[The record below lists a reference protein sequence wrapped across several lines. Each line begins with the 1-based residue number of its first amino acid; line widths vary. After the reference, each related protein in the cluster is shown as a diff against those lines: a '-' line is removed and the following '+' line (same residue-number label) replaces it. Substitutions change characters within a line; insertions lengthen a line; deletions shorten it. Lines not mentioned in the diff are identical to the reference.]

1 VRRNRREF
9 VRFLAGAVAGWSG
22 AARAQQAKKI
32 PLVGVLSPFAK
43 SDTVAWHQAFLHGLQ
58 ELGWIDGK
66 NVMIE
71 YRYAEG
77 SNDRLSGLIAEFQR
91 LKVDVIVTSV
101 TNDTLAAKNAASNIP
116 IVMAAAGDPV
126 ATGIV
131 QSLARPG
138 GNVTGL
144 SQMNVD
150 LSGKRLEFLKTV
162 APSVSSVAV
171 LMNPDDPISV
181 LAWNEFN
188 SSAQKLGMKV
198 GSWNVRNISEL
209 DQSLRN
215 VVNAR
220 VNALAIMP
228 NPVFVIN
235 LKRIA
240 DFALAERLPS
250 MFHLREFPAV
260 GGLMSYGVDR
270 NDLFRR
276 AASYVDKILKGA
288 RPADLPIE
296 QPTKF
301 ELVVNLK
308 TAKMLKLTVPASLLA
323 TADEVIE

>member
-1 VRRNRREF
+1 
-9 VRFLAGAVAGWSG
+9 
-22 AARAQQAKKI
+22 
-32 PLVGVLSPFAK
+32 
-43 SDTVAWHQAFLHGLQ
+43 
-58 ELGWIDGK
+58 
-66 NVMIE
+66 
-71 YRYAEG
+71 
-77 SNDRLSGLIAEFQR
+77 
-91 LKVDVIVTSV
+91 
-101 TNDTLAAKNAASNIP
+101 
-116 IVMAAAGDPV
+116 MAAAGDPV

-150 LSGKRLEFLKTV
+150 LSGKRLELLKTL
-162 APSVSSVAV
+162 APNVSSVAV

-181 LAWNEFN
+181 LGWNEFN
-188 SSAQKLGMKV
+188 ISAQKLGMKV
-198 GSWNVRNISEL
+198 GSWNVRNTNEL
-209 DQSLRN
+209 DQSLRDA
-215 VVNAR
+215 VNAR
-220 VNALAIMP
+220 VNALVIMP
-228 NPVFVIN
+228 NPVFVVN

-250 MFHLREFPAV
+250 MFHLREFAAV

-301 ELVVNLK
+301 ELVVNLE
-308 TAKMLKLTVPASLLA
+308 TAKRLELTVPASLLA

>member
-1 VRRNRREF
+1 MRHSRREF
-9 VRFLAGAVAGWSG
+9 VALFGWALASWSG
-22 AARAQQAKKI
+22 AARAQQATKV

-43 SDTVAWHQAFLHGLQ
+43 SDTVTWHQAFLHGLQ
-58 ELGWIDGK
+58 ELGWLDGK

-71 YRYAEG
+71 CRYAEG
-77 SNDRLSGLIAEFQR
+77 HNDRLPALIAEFQR
-91 LKVDVIVTSV
+91 LRVDVIVTSV
-101 TNDTLAAKNAASNIP
+101 TNDTLAAKNAAGDTP

-150 LSGKRLEFLKTV
+150 LSGKRLELLKTL
-162 APSVSSVAV
+162 APNAV

-181 LAWNEFN
+181 LGWKEFN
-188 SSAQKLGMKV
+188 VSAQKLGMKA
-198 GSWNVRNISEL
+198 GSWSVRNTNEL
-209 DQSLRN
+209 DQSLRDA
-215 VVNAR
+215 VTAR

-240 DFALAERLPS
+240 DFALAQRLPS
-250 MFHLREFPAV
+250 MFHLREFAAV

-288 RPADLPIE
+288 LPADLPIE

-308 TAKMLKLTVPASLLA
+308 TAKILELTVPASLLA

>member
-1 VRRNRREF
+1 VGRNRREF
-9 VRFLAGAVAGWSG
+9 IALLGCAAAWSS
-22 AARAQQAKKI
+22 AAPAQQITKI
-32 PLVGVLSPFAK
+32 PRVALLSPFAEH
-43 SDTVAWHQAFLHGLQ
+43 DTLVWHQAFRRGL
-58 ELGWIDGK
+58 ENLGWFEGK
-66 NVMIE
+66 NITIE

-77 SNDRLSGLIAEFQR
+77 RNDRLAALIAELKN

-101 TNDTLAAKNAASNIP
+101 TNDTLEAKKATRDIP

-131 QSLARPG
+131 ASLACPG

-150 LSGKRLEFLKTV
+150 LSGKRLALLKTV
-162 APSVSSVAV
+162 APNVSSVAV
-171 LMNPDDPISV
+171 LLNPDDPISV
-181 LAWNEFN
+181 LGWNEFN
-188 SSAQKLGMKV
+188 LSAQKLGLKV
-198 GSWNVRNISEL
+198 RSWDARNSGEL
-209 DQSLRN
+209 DQSLRDA
-215 VVNAR
+215 VTAR
-220 VNALAIMP
+220 VDALAIMP

-235 LKRIA
+235 LAHIA
-240 DFALAERLPS
+240 DFALTQRWPS
-250 MFHLREFPAV
+250 MFHLREFAAV

-308 TAKMLKLTVPASLLA
+308 TAKALSLAVPQSLLA

>member
-1 VRRNRREF
+1 VRRSRREIITVF
-9 VRFLAGAVAGWSG
+9 GCAVAGWSG
-22 AARAQQAKKI
+22 AARSQQATKMPRI
-32 PLVGVLSPFAK
+32 GLLSPFAE
-43 SDTVAWHQAFLHGLQ
+43 SDTVTWHQAFVRGLQ
-58 ELGWIDGK
+58 ALGWTDGK
-66 NVMIE
+66 TIAIE

-77 SNDRLSGLIAEFQR
+77 RNDRLPALIAELQR

-101 TNDTLAAKNAASNIP
+101 TNDTLEAKRAASDIP

-150 LSGKRLEFLKTV
+150 LSGKRLELLKTI
-162 APSVSSVAV
+162 APRVSSVAV
-171 LMNPDDPISV
+171 LLNPEDPISM
-181 LAWNEFN
+181 LGRNEFQA
-188 SSAQKLGMKV
+188 SAQKLGM
-198 GSWNVRNISEL
+198 NVRSWDVRNTNEL
-209 DQSLRN
+209 DQSLRDA
-215 VVNAR
+215 VGAR
-220 VNALAIMP
+220 VDALAIMP

-250 MFHLREFPAV
+250 MFHLREFVAV

-276 AASYVDKILKGA
+276 AAGYVDKILKGA

-301 ELVVNLK
+301 ELAVNLR
-308 TAKMLKLTVPASLLA
+308 TAKTLGLAMPASLLA